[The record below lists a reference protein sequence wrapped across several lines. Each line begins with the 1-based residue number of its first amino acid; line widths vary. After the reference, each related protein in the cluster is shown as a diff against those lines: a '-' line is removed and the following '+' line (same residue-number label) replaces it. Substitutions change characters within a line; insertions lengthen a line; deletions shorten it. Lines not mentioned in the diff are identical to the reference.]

1 MSTNPFPGLRPFEQK
16 ETHLFFG
23 RDGQSNELLR
33 RLQHSRFLAL
43 VGVSGSG
50 KSSLVR
56 AGLLPALYGGLMAS
70 VESDW
75 RVAVFRPGNN
85 PIGNMAHAL
94 ITQAGFGGD
103 SGTRE
108 IQEAVAETTLR
119 RGNLGL
125 LEFLKQAKRKERK
138 NGKPFFGPDENLLLV
153 VDQFEEIFRIIEQ
166 HDQLVRVKHLTDDTA
181 DTADTNDFDGNP
193 REEAAAFVKLLLES
207 TRKNKEGQYPEN
219 VYIIVTMRSDYLGET
234 AQFWGMP
241 ERINEGQYLIPRMT
255 RDERRKAIVG
265 PVAVAKGSI
274 SEPLVNELLND
285 AGENPGQ
292 LPILQHAL
300 MRMWEL
306 WARAP
311 QPNGPID
318 VKHYEQIGRISGAL
332 SQHANEALAE
342 VPPHLKPLA
351 AKIFKCLTEKGLSSR
366 EIRRPMSIADI
377 CAVVAADEKDVKQ
390 VVETFRKEGRWFL
403 MPSPPTKLEHD
414 TLIDIS
420 HESLI
425 SGWDELKKWVNEE
438 AESAQ
443 TYKRLADTAILKER
457 GKEDYYRG
465 PALQLALKWKKENT
479 PNAAW
484 ARRYHPE
491 YDKAMTFLGGSD
503 RQASKEGRRRKFFRL
518 LLVVLTGVTVV
529 SSVAA
534 LSYQRRSIRETEARA
549 VEAVKGEEH
558 AKLLT
563 IQAKEAQILAQKA
576 QIHAE
581 EAQGIAESA
590 KRDALLKADQLEK
603 SLEAQ
608 KVAVRQANEAKKTAF
623 EERDKA
629 RRLEGENLEQA
640 TIYGYFKIAFDD
652 IAAGSRADAV
662 KNLRKALEFFEKK
675 GDKVNTVSTLIN
687 IADVLRNTPG
697 GTNDVVAVKEYKRAL
712 SLLGSSND
720 DMRLNTLKKAAIV
733 WKDSTNQ
740 AHAQQAATFFEE
752 SAALLTERRQA
763 DEASK
768 EWIAAG
774 KIYARL
780 MDEDSAEKAS
790 DLFDAAVLVHGNN
803 RLRVAETHAA
813 IGRAYANFLTVDPE
827 SSKTAK
833 PQPNPT
839 DVQAGRIN
847 RSREIGAAFFFK
859 AAEGYE
865 ALGDI
870 GEAAGMQH
878 AAAQLL
884 SQSDSPATLDYAVST
899 FSAAAALYRRTGDV
913 EDQKTV
919 LLQAGKIFLDK
930 ENPIQRRRA
939 SLFYDAF
946 INLTTEDSEARA
958 EAHIVVAKSY
968 QTSTA
973 QEDQL
978 KAVYQYRRAA
988 AIYQQQ
994 NKKDKQVDALLE
1006 AGAALN
1012 ENNDATSQSLAMQL
1026 FEQALGVHENDLKSR
1041 VQSLSEIGGIY
1052 DASDKPEQ
1060 KREAVK
1066 YYRLAATAARQAGDK
1081 SKELDSLLDAGNAL
1095 LGLKDESSQSEAE
1108 GIFREAVNLY
1118 ANDVRQQ
1125 SLILSRVGSLHSMVK
1140 DPNKER
1146 VYRYYAQAVNLAHQ
1160 QNDKEAEVNAILAQA
1175 RTVARLE
1182 GEAGQSR
1189 VENLYGQAEAVYDGN
1204 PERKAATLVRIGR
1217 TILGRGNDRKLV
1229 TTAEKY
1235 FDRAVSAAG
1244 SNNKLL
1250 SSVQI
1255 EIGLAFQPSLQ
1266 RARAVMYY
1274 QRALT
1279 ISEQSG
1285 DKYGQAMAL
1294 YRLSAV
1300 SSKEA
1305 KANTDRALTLFA
1317 EILPAVESSGNR
1329 TELAEAHHARGTLY
1343 RLRKEYQEAIESYK
1357 RALEIFR
1364 TLPDYKIRADQAENT
1379 IKSVQRLL
1387 DREREKPKEADYQQG
1402 LGYRGEVDRDAP
1414 SCFNSSRTATSSCES
1429 RSVSVSP
1436 IGRVTSMSTG
1446 RGLRSMLDPSLAVIF
1461 IRGRRKLVPSINDW
1475 FHVKI
1480 IHPEVGSTT
1489 T

>member
-33 RLQHSRFLAL
+33 RLQQSRFLAL

-56 AGLLPALYGGLMAS
+56 AGLLPALYGGLMSA

-75 RVAVFRPGNN
+75 RIAVFRPGNN

-94 ITQAGFGGD
+94 ITQAGFGGENGMRD
-103 SGTRE
+103 IE
-108 IQEAVAETTLR
+108 EAVAETTLR

-125 LEFLKQAKRKERK
+125 LELVRQAGLKQRKDGR
-138 NGKPFFGPDENLLLV
+138 PFLSRNENLLLV

-166 HDQLVRVKHLTDDTA
+166 HDQLVRVKQLTDEVVDTA
-181 DTADTNDFDGNP
+181 ASFNFDGNP

-207 TRKNKEGQYPEN
+207 TRKKEGEYPEN
-219 VYIIVTMRSDYLGET
+219 IYVIVTMRSDYLGET

-265 PVAVAKGSI
+265 PVAVAEGSI

-285 AGENPGQ
+285 AGENPGH
-292 LPILQHAL
+292 LPILQHSL

-306 WARAP
+306 WDRSP
-311 QPNGPID
+311 QRNGPLD
-318 VKHYEQIGRISGAL
+318 LKHYEQIGRMSGAL

-342 VPPHLKPLA
+342 LPPHLKTLA
-351 AKIFKCLTEKGLSSR
+351 AKIFKCLTEKGLSNR
-366 EIRRPMSIADI
+366 EIRRPMTIAGI
-377 CAVVAADEKDVKQ
+377 CAVVEANEKDVKQ

-403 MPSPPTKLEHD
+403 MPSPPTTLERD

-457 GKEDYYRG
+457 GKEDFYRG
-465 PALQLALKWKKENT
+465 PALQLALRWQKENT

-491 YDKAMTFLGGSD
+491 YDKAMTFLNGSN
-503 RQASKEGRRRKFFRL
+503 RQAGKEVRRRKFFNVV
-518 LLVVLTGVTVV
+518 LVVLIGITIVT
-529 SSVAA
+529 SAA
-534 LSYQRRSIRETEARA
+534 AITYQRRSLGHVRALALREYDSKVVAFVREAEANRSKEQAEGLQRKAEATAKALEQSLVAQKYA
-549 VEAVKGEEH
+549 VDAANH
-558 AKLLT
+558 AK
-563 IQAKEAQILAQKA
+563 KA
-576 QIHAE
+576 A
-581 EAQGIAESA
+581 
-590 KRDALLKADQLEK
+590 
-603 SLEAQ
+603 
-608 KVAVRQANEAKKTAF
+608 VA
-623 EERDKA
+623 ERDKA

-652 IAAGSRADAV
+652 IAAGNRTDAV
-662 KNLRKALEFFEKK
+662 KNLRKALEYFEEK
-675 GDKVNTVSTLIN
+675 GDKVNTISTLIN
-687 IADVLRNTPG
+687 IADVLRNTPD
-697 GTNDVVAVKEYKRAL
+697 GTNAVVAVREYKRAL

-720 DMRLNTLKKAAIV
+720 DIRLNTLKKAAIV

-740 AHAQQAATFFEE
+740 ANAQQAAAFFEE
-752 SAALLTERRQA
+752 SATLLTERRQV

-780 MDEDSAEKAS
+780 MDDESAEKAS
-790 DLFDAAVLVHGNN
+790 DLFDAAILVHGNN
-803 RLRVAETHAA
+803 RLRVAQTNAA
-813 IGRAYANFLTVDPE
+813 IGRAYADFLTVDPE

-833 PQPNPT
+833 PEPIRDDPR
-839 DVQAGRIN
+839 AGRIN
-847 RSREIGAAFFFK
+847 KSREIGAAFFFK
-859 AAEGYE
+859 AAEGYDG
-865 ALGDI
+865 LGDT

-884 SQSDSPATLDYAVST
+884 SQSDSPATLDYAVIT
-899 FSAAAALYRRTGDV
+899 FSAAAELYKRSGDV
-913 EDQKTV
+913 EDQKAV
-919 LLQAGKIFLDK
+919 LMQAGKIFLDK

-939 SLFYDAF
+939 SLFYDAV
-946 INLTTEDSEARA
+946 INLTPEEARA
-958 EAHIVVAKSY
+958 EAHIEVANSY
-968 QTSTA
+968 KTSSA

-994 NKKDKQVDALLE
+994 NKKDEQIEALLE

-1012 ENNDATSQSLAMQL
+1012 ENNDATSQSVATQL
-1026 FEQALGVHENDLKSR
+1026 FEQALGVHENDPKGR
-1041 VQSLSEIGGIY
+1041 VQTLSEIGGIY
-1052 DASDKPEQ
+1052 DASDKPAQ
-1060 KREAVK
+1060 KKEAVK

-1095 LGLKDESSQSEAE
+1095 IGVNAGSSQSEAE

-1118 ANDVRQQ
+1118 ENNVRQQ
-1125 SLILSRVGSLHSMVK
+1125 TIILSRIGSLHSMIK

-1146 VYRYYAQAVNLAHQ
+1146 VYGYYAQAVNLAHQ
-1160 QNDKEAEVNAILAQA
+1160 HNDKEAEINAILATA

-1182 GEAGQSR
+1182 GEAGKSR
-1189 VENLYGQAEAVYDGN
+1189 VESLYNQAEAVYDNN
-1204 PERKAATLVRIGR
+1204 PDRKAATLVRIGR
-1217 TILGRGNDRKLV
+1217 TILGRGNDRTQV

-1244 SNNKLL
+1244 SNKKLL
-1250 SSVQI
+1250 ASVQI
-1255 EIGLAFQPSLQ
+1255 DIGLAFQPSLQ
-1266 RARAVMYY
+1266 RSRAVMYY
-1274 QRALT
+1274 QKALT
-1279 ISEQSG
+1279 ISEQAG

-1294 YRLSAV
+1294 YRLSST

-1305 KANTDRALTLFA
+1305 RANTDRALTLFA
-1317 EILPAVESSGNR
+1317 EVLPTVESSGNR
-1329 TELAEAHHARGTLY
+1329 TELAEVHYARGTLH
-1343 RLRKEYQEAIESYK
+1343 RFRKEYQESIDSYK

-1364 TLPDYKIRADQAENT
+1364 TLPDYKSKADLTENT

-1387 DREREKPKEADYQQG
+1387 DRERDKPKETESQPD
-1402 LGYRGEVDRDAP
+1402 LGYRGVVDRDAP
-1414 SCFNSSRTATSSCES
+1414 SCLSSSRTATSSCES

-1446 RGLRSMLDPSLAVIF
+1446 LGLRSMLDPSLAVIF
-1461 IRGRRKLVPSINDW
+1461 MRGKRKLVPSINDW
-1475 FHVKI
+1475 FQVKI
-1480 IHPEVGSTT
+1480 IHPEVGSPTT
-1489 T
+1489 